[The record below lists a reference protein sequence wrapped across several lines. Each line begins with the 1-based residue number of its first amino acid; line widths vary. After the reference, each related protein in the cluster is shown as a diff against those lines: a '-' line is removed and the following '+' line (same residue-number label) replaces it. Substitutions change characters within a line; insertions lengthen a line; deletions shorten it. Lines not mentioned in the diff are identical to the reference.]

1 MVTMVGLESNF
12 KALVHDL
19 IELDYDAIRAYE
31 AAVERLEDESF
42 KEKMREFLM
51 DHRRHVEEL
60 STLLQGLGEEIPDGP
75 DSKQYLT
82 KGKVIIADLFGDKV
96 ILMAMKTNE
105 EDTNTAYERALEHED
120 LPEYARDTIARG
132 LADERRHR
140 AWLEQTIQ
148 AL

>member
-1 MVTMVGLESNF
+1 MVTTVGLESDY
-12 KALVHDL
+12 KALLHDL

-31 AAVERLEDESF
+31 AAVERLDDPQF
-42 KEKMREFLM
+42 KETMREFLM
-51 DHRRHVEEL
+51 DHRRHIDEL
-60 STLLQGLGEEIPDGP
+60 SGLLQTMGGDLPDGP
-75 DSKQYLT
+75 DAKQYLA
-82 KGKVIIADLFGDKV
+82 KGKVIIADLFGDKA

-120 LPEYARDTIARG
+120 LPEFARDTIARG

-148 AL
+148 TL